1 MSGQNLPVKT
11 DSLSML
17 LLYCLF
23 PDSGCPKAEEE
34 TIFVI
39 REQRSPHDGTYI
51 IYLHYTA
58 IHMLFKRYDRKNGQ
72 IISIL

>member
-39 REQRSPHDGTYI
+39 REQRSPHDGAYI
-51 IYLHYTA
+51 IIVYT
-58 IHMLFKRYDRKNGQ
+58 IQLYTCCLSGMIEKTVK
-72 IISIL
+72 